1 MTFIRI
7 AAACLLLGAVL
18 GAQESTFPPEL
29 NQFNAL
35 VADEAKL
42 VEAVRQFDVL
52 QQALIE
58 WDQEIASEA
67 GKRGDEDEIQ
77 RRGEAIKARIELLDK
92 VYTVLLAHYPKN
104 ARALNYYGEFLC
116 DLKGEMAGALSKWKM
131 AIAED
136 PKLSLPY
143 NNLGIYYTHAGEYSR
158 GLAAYNKAIELEP
171 DNADFLF
178 NLAQVYLINRPQV
191 KEEYKWDDARLY
203 KEAMKL
209 SKQAAELRPT
219 DYELAQDYAVN
230 FFAAAQLG
238 VEADWAKAAA
248 AWQDAR
254 ARATQLDQVFYTWL
268 NEARSWLN
276 GSENTKAAACLQEA
290 LKIDPNN
297 AIARQLLE
305 KAKAGAPAK

>member
-1 MTFIRI
+1 M
-7 AAACLLLGAVL
+7 
-18 GAQESTFPPEL
+18 
-29 NQFNAL
+29 
-35 VADEAKL
+35 
-42 VEAVRQFDVL
+42 
-52 QQALIE
+52 
-58 WDQEIASEA
+58 
-67 GKRGDEDEIQ
+67 
-77 RRGEAIKARIELLDK
+77 
-92 VYTVLLAHYPKN
+92 
-104 ARALNYYGEFLC
+104 
-116 DLKGEMAGALSKWKM
+116 
-131 AIAED
+131 
-136 PKLSLPY
+136 
-143 NNLGIYYTHAGEYSR
+143 
-158 GLAAYNKAIELEP
+158 
-171 DNADFLF
+171 
-178 NLAQVYLINRPQV
+178 
-191 KEEYKWDDARLY
+191 Y